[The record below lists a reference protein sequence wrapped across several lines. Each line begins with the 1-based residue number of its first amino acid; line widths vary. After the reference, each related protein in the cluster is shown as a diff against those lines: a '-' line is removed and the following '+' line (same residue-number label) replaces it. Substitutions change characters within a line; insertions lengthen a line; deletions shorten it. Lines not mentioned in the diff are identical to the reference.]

1 MRRKSLEEI
10 VGPEPSRSDRVLAAE
25 RCLTHVKHM
34 HATGA
39 ATLGDVCDV
48 HSDYARER
56 VDAAD
61 VEELH
66 RLEKSGE
73 LQGWMDAAGYEDGE
87 DPDQVEARREG
98 VRARVHAHLIGRPAP
113 RREAAVSNA
122 EPVDHRSPDE
132 QLADY
137 TARYNRKSTR
147 R

>member
-1 MRRKSLEEI
+1 LN
-10 VGPEPSRSDRVLAAE
+10 
-25 RCLTHVKHM
+25 HVKHM

-61 VEELH
+61 AEELH

-87 DPDQVEARREG
+87 DPDQVEGGQQFISAET
-98 VRARVHAHLIGRPAP
+98 RARLRAQEDARAAEDLIPHGPGPLHVRI
-113 RREAAVSNA
+113 VK
-122 EPVDHRSPDE
+122 PD
-132 QLADY
+132 
-137 TARYNRKSTR
+137 R
-147 R
+147 